1 MAYWLNN
8 AIKFKSKNRK
18 AFLCDS
24 DSDLTDLPT
33 TKKKGKEQTGG
44 QNVINDIV
52 EMGSVVYS
60 IASQSR
66 FCLNSKEQWVKIQ
79 E

>member
-1 MAYWLNN
+1 MAYWLNS

-18 AFLCDS
+18 AFICDS
-24 DSDLTDLPT
+24 DTDLADLPT
-33 TKKKGKEQTGG
+33 TLAKGKEQSGG

-60 IASQSR
+60 IGSQSR
-66 FCLNSKEQWVKIQ
+66 FCLNSKGQWVKIK

>member
-1 MAYWLNN
+1 MAYWLNS

-18 AFLCDS
+18 AFICDT
-24 DSDLTDLPT
+24 DVDLVDLPT
-33 TKKKGKEQTGG
+33 TVSKGKEQAG

-52 EMGSVVYS
+52 EMGSLVYS
-60 IASQSR
+60 IGSKSR
-66 FCLNSKEQWVKIQ
+66 YCLNSKEQWIKIR

>member
-1 MAYWLNN
+1 MAYWLNT
-8 AIKFKSKNRK
+8 AIKFKSRNRK

-24 DSDLTDLPT
+24 DADIQDLPT
-33 TKKKGKEQTGG
+33 TLAKGKEQGG

-60 IASQSR
+60 IGSQSR
-66 FCLNSKEQWVKIQ
+66 YCLNSKGQWIKIK